1 MKKSEFRQKPIPIEH
16 DVRLALQGFIE
27 FLRETGEAVLLGSVE
42 FNLPER
48 KALERAVQILTNQ
61 PSATD
66 SLIGIL
72 ESCNIPEH
80 TREVAF
86 QNLRS
91 ALASAFIIGAD
102 GTRSEN
108 TKTYSTAAARI
119 KAAQAREPA
128 DRQMQEQM
136 QEAISKHE
144 KVGKRGLT
152 KRVAKELG
160 VNPKTVSRYQ
170 KKMRTR

>member
-1 MKKSEFRQKPIPIEH
+1 MKKNEFRQKPIPIEH

-27 FLRETGEAVLLGSVE
+27 FLRETGEAALLGSVE

-91 ALASAFIIGAD
+91 ALACAFIIGAD
-102 GTRSEN
+102 GTRSAN
-108 TKTYSTAAARI
+108 TKAYGTAAGRG
-119 KAAQAREPA
+119 KAAQKREPI
-128 DRQMQEQM
+128 DRRMQEII
-136 QEAISKHE
+136 A
-144 KVGKRGLT
+144 
-152 KRVAKELG
+152 VAKKIFPPGRHGRMTAIDSYVAEKMK
-160 VNPKTVSRYQ
+160 VNEKTASRHRRR
-170 KKMRTR
+170 K